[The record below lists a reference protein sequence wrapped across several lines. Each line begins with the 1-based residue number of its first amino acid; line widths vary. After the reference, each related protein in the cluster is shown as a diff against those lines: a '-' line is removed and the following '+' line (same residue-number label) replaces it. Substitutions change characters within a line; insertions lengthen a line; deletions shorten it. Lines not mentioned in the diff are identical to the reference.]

1 MKSTRFNISDALRG
15 SVEEVA
21 RKSIELV
28 DNIPYGVSD
37 SREVLAKIVA
47 QLPDDAEDYR
57 DTLLTIAS
65 FCVTMVAM
73 EDLKEANTHIA
84 KGNTNN
90 A

>member
-21 RKSIELV
+21 RKAIDLV

-37 SREVLAKIVA
+37 SREVLAKIVSK
-47 QLPDDAEDYR
+47 LPEDEEDYR

-65 FCVTMVAM
+65 FCVTIVSMD
-73 EDLKEANTHIA
+73 DLKEANTHQA
-84 KGNTNN
+84 K
-90 A
+90 AHLHEV